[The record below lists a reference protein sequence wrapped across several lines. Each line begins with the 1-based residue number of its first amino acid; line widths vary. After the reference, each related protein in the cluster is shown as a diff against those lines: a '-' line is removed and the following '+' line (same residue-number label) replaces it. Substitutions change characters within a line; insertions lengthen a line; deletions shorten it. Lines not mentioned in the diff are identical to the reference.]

1 MLPVLV
7 IAGCIVALILLVIA
21 LILMRN
27 RRDSS
32 SLDQRLDSLEDR
44 LAEFSERGEMV
55 SLEEIELSQPFAE
68 RVLKPIGEKVGE
80 LLGLGKEEAEDAGTK
95 NRPYDVSLSVPGRK
109 VPLPELPETRRS
121 FPPFLRRLLSDESD
135 DADGDDEY
143 LLEEFEEPYYL
154 SISHPKLLSKRNETA
169 FLLQIFLPQGAV
181 KVGSNIRE
189 EFDDQ
194 EIAEHLRD
202 SELKKGDVIKVKF
215 FHPDI
220 DFPEPAPKVL
230 DKSVNRIVLLGK
242 PKDTCEPG
250 NHKVLVTIS
259 DAGTGHE
266 RESFTIMVNVVDF
279 AFGKVSR
286 PLLSK
291 ISAVVL
297 GLGSFTMFVLAL
309 LEQIDKTVGLTS
321 GTAAGVLM
329 LAITTNFYNLYQRN
343 RPATP

>member
-44 LAEFSERGEMV
+44 LAEFSERGETV

-68 RVLKPIGEKVGE
+68 RVLKPIGKKVGA
-80 LLGLGKEEAEDAGTK
+80 LFGLGKEEIKDAETK
-95 NRPYDVSLSVPGRK
+95 NRPYDMSLSVPGRE
-109 VPLPELPETRRS
+109 VPLPELPDTRRS
-121 FPPFLRRLLSDESD
+121 FPPFLRRLLPDEPED
-135 DADGDDEY
+135 DDD
-143 LLEEFEEPYYL
+143 LLEELQDHYHI

-181 KVGSNIRE
+181 RVGSNIRE

-230 DKSVNRIVLLGK
+230 DKTVNRIVLLGK

-259 DAGTGHE
+259 DVGTNHE

>member
-7 IAGCIVALILLVIA
+7 IAGCAVVLILLVIA

-27 RRDSS
+27 RRDSP
-32 SLDQRLDSLEDR
+32 SLDQRLDPLEDR
-44 LAEFSERGEMV
+44 LAEFSAREDAV
-55 SLEEIELSQPFAE
+55 SLEEIELSQSFAE

-80 LLGLGKEEAEDAGTK
+80 LLGLDKEEVEDAETK
-95 NRPYDVSLSVPGRK
+95 NRPYDVSLSVPGREI
-109 VPLPELPETRRS
+109 PLPELPETRRR
-121 FPPFLRRLLSDESD
+121 FPPFLRRLLP
-135 DADGDDEY
+135 DGPEDDED
-143 LLEEFEEPYYL
+143 LLEEFEEQYHL

-169 FLLQIFLPQGAV
+169 FLLQIFLPREV
-181 KVGSNIRE
+181 EKVGSNIRE
-189 EFDDQ
+189 EFDEQ
-194 EIAEHLRD
+194 ETTEHLRD

-250 NHKVLVTIS
+250 DHKVLVTIS